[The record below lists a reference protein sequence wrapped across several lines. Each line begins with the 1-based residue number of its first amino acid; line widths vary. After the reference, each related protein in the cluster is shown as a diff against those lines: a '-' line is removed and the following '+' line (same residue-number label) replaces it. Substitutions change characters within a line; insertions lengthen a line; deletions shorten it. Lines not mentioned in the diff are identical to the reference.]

1 MINTDNSV
9 LQNLGINSSD
19 ELNRK
24 KQGEL
29 SQEDFFSLMTTQLAQ
44 QDPFKPLD
52 NTEFVAQMAQFSSL
66 ESLKSMQTSFSDL
79 ASAMTSNQALQASA
93 LVGRT
98 VLVPSNIASFDGAKD
113 VQGMVALSENTEN
126 VVVRISDESG
136 QLIKEIELG
145 DLEQGPNDYT
155 WDGTNDDGSAVI
167 PGFYQISVT
176 GSVFGKETNLPTGVY
191 ARVDSVNLGGAQ
203 GGVYLNLDGLGSVSL
218 TDVSQIKD

>member
-9 LQNLGINSSD
+9 FSNMGINRAD
-19 ELNRK
+19 DLNTK
-24 KQGEL
+24 EQGEMT
-29 SQEDFFSLMTTQLAQ
+29 QEDFFSLMTTQLAQ

-66 ESLKSMQTSFSDL
+66 ESLQSMQTSFSDL

-98 VLVPSNIASFDGAKD
+98 VLVPSNIASFNGTSE
-113 VQGMVALSENTEN
+113 VQGMVALAENTTN
-126 VVVRISDESG
+126 VVVSIEDEAG
-136 QLIKEIELG
+136 QLIKRIELG
-145 DLEQGPNDYT
+145 DLEQGPNDFN
-155 WDGTNDDGSAVI
+155 WDGTNEDGSAVI
-167 PGFYQISVT
+167 PGFYKVTVT
-176 GSVFGKETNLPTGVY
+176 GSVFGRETSLPTGVY

-218 TDVSQIKD
+218 EDVSQIKN